1 MKIDIENL
9 DIKSAHK
16 HLIDGDFSSQEL
28 TKECLNVI
36 KEKNKEINAYIEVF
50 EKTALEQAKEADRKI
65 KEKNYTELTGIPL
78 AIKDNILI
86 KGQKVSAGSKILEN
100 YVATYDSTAIKK
112 LKDAGAIFLGRTNMD
127 EFAMGVSTETS
138 VYGITRNPLDS
149 ERVPGGSSGGSA
161 SAVAMNSC
169 LGALGSDTGGSIR
182 QPSSFCGTV
191 GLKPTY
197 GSVSRSGLI
206 ALGSS
211 LDVIGPIGKSV
222 SDVEIIFN
230 VIKGKDELDSTTT
243 ENKEIHPV
251 KSREAGISPKVK
263 LFNRARVIGVP
274 SFVNEIDGLDNF
286 TKNNFNESVKKL
298 EELGYKIKGINL
310 PNIKYAVPAY
320 YIILPAEASANLARF
335 DGVRYGLHKD
345 GENGIDDYFKTR
357 GAGFGREVR
366 RRIILGTY
374 VLSAGYYDAY
384 YNKAQ
389 AVREFIKKDFEEAF
403 KEVGAI
409 ITPTTTGP
417 AFKIGEK
424 INDPIKMYLE
434 DIFTGPA
441 NHAGLPAISI
451 PSNRKSDG
459 SFDGGLPLGL
469 QIIAPQMCEDVLFE
483 ISKKFLNETEN

>member
-1 MKIDIENL
+1 MKISIKELN
-9 DIKSAHK
+9 IKSAHK
-16 HLIDGDFSSQEL
+16 HLVDKDFSSEEL
-28 TKECLNVI
+28 TKECLSVI
-36 KEKNKEINAYIEVF
+36 KEKNKDINAYVEVF
-50 EKTALEQAKEADRKI
+50 EKIALEQAKEADKKI
-65 KEKNYTELTGIPL
+65 KEKKYTELTGIPL
-78 AIKDNILI
+78 GIKDNILI

-100 YVATYDSTAIKK
+100 YTAAYDATAIKK

-127 EFAMGVSTETS
+127 EFAMGASTETS
-138 VYGITRNPLDS
+138 AYGITKNPLDT

-169 LGALGSDTGGSIR
+169 LGALGSDTAGSIR

-211 LDVIGPIGKSV
+211 LDVIGPIGKTV

-230 VIKGKDELDSTTT
+230 AIKGKDELDSTSIS
-243 ENKEIHPV
+243 ENHKII
-251 KSREAGISPKVK
+251 KSENQTLRQSSGQAKT
-263 LFNRARVIGVP
+263 IGVP
-274 SFVNEIDGLDNF
+274 SFVNEIDGLDNS

-298 EELGYKIKGINL
+298 EKLGYKIKEISL

-357 GAGFGREVR
+357 GAGFGKEVR
-366 RRIILGTY
+366 RRIIIGTY

-389 AVREFIKKDFEEAF
+389 AVRELIKKDFENAF
-403 KEVGAI
+403 KEVNAI
-409 ITPTTTGP
+409 ITPTTTGS
-417 AFKIGEK
+417 AFKIGEQ

-434 DIFTGPA
+434 DVFTVPA

-451 PSNRKSDG
+451 PSNRKADG
-459 SFDGGLPLGL
+459 SFEDGLPLGL
-469 QIIAPQMCEDVLFE
+469 QIIAPQMCENVLFE
-483 ISKKFLNETEN
+483 IGKSFLGEK